1 MKKNKLFC
9 ALFVIASM
17 LIFNSCNTDVNI
29 YNEGEET
36 TVVYGYLDVD
46 ADTNYLKITKSFVGD
61 VIENGQDY
69 NMSNYDYKL
78 NVKLIGKFADMP
90 NVVSVVTM
98 DTCHVHKPYDPNA
111 IFYSGVDQVLYYT
124 TRKLIEDQTYKL
136 VIERNDGEVI
146 TSEVKTINGSTI
158 TQPYLNIS
166 FESQATN
173 QIKWR
178 SNKLMERAAFYE
190 VVGYFHYGQLNP
202 GETDTVDYCVKWVLG
217 SGTGDELWNS
227 SEYRMFVNYTPKN
240 FYKQLQADDNLTNNS
255 PEWVQRFVK
264 GFEIVVTATG
274 EELYKYILIQNSMG
288 AIQDTP
294 EYTNIENGIGI
305 LSSRSQCRKMFEV
318 HDRSVSALIRD
329 YPQWGFVKIYE

>member
-61 VIENGQDY
+61 VIENGQNY

-136 VIERNDGEVI
+136 VIERN
-146 TSEVKTINGSTI
+146 
-158 TQPYLNIS
+158 
-166 FESQATN
+166 
-173 QIKWR
+173 
-178 SNKLMERAAFYE
+178 
-190 VVGYFHYGQLNP
+190 
-202 GETDTVDYCVKWVLG
+202 
-217 SGTGDELWNS
+217 
-227 SEYRMFVNYTPKN
+227 
-240 FYKQLQADDNLTNNS
+240 
-255 PEWVQRFVK
+255 
-264 GFEIVVTATG
+264 
-274 EELYKYILIQNSMG
+274 
-288 AIQDTP
+288 
-294 EYTNIENGIGI
+294 
-305 LSSRSQCRKMFEV
+305 
-318 HDRSVSALIRD
+318 
-329 YPQWGFVKIYE
+329 